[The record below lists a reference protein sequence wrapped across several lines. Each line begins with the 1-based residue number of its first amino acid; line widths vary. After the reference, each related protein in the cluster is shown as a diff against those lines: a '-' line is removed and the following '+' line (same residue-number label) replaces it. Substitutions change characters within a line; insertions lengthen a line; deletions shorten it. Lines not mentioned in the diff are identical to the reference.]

1 MSKIVPRNSYCDNL
15 NHMCSPQGVKFNIVP
30 KIYNTCEKKLPLAV
44 LSRNTKV
51 ITDTAAARAC
61 PNMTPGEKTLSNC
74 PNQVQYNMHRDT
86 PKQFRSLIMST
97 AVLGRCAIWQGT
109 SGSAGALSIYLSI
122 CQTCQADVNMQPAGQ
137 KCQLKHGRETN
148 GVSHVY
154 QTCQALAKKGH
165 LKAKKGHL
173 KAKNASKNMTGRRK
187 LSI

>member
-74 PNQVQYNMHRDT
+74 PNQVQYKMHRDT

-109 SGSAGALSIYLSI
+109 LVSILCTSNMLQSGQAMARHFGFYSVHVKHVANRPSYFSQSDTR
-122 CQTCQADVNMQPAGQ
+122 QT
-137 KCQLKHGRETN
+137 GR
-148 GVSHVY
+148 
-154 QTCQALAKKGH
+154 
-165 LKAKKGHL
+165 LKAT
-173 KAKNASKNMTGRRK
+173 N
-187 LSI
+187 